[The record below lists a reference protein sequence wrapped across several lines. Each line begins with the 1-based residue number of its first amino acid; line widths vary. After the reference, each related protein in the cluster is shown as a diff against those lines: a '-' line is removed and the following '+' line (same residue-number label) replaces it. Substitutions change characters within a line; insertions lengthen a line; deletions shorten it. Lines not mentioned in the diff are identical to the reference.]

1 MSGIYLLL
9 KIIMKNINTQL
20 VIAVILSL
28 FIGTVWGFVIGKH
41 GGMKNKNHMMMQYDS
56 GKDMKYG
63 EDNEMK
69 EHCEMMPNMAGCEKY
84 SDDVFPVDHSMM
96 DMSDMDPMSMSMADM
111 GAMLE
116 WKTGDELDRAF
127 LEGMIPHHQG
137 AIDMAEYLV
146 DAKHP
151 ELQALGT
158 EIIAAQQA
166 EIDQMNA
173 WLLEWG
179 YTE

>member
-1 MSGIYLLL
+1 
-9 KIIMKNINTQL
+9 MKNINTTL

-28 FIGTVWGFVIGKH
+28 FIGTAGWFAFGMH
-41 GGMKNKNHMMMQYDS
+41 GGMKNKHHMMMQYDS

-63 EDNEMK
+63 KNDEMK
-69 EHCEMMPNMAGCEKY
+69 EHCEMMPNMTGCEKY

-96 DMSDMDPMSMSMADM
+96 DMSEMDPMSMSMADM

-116 WKTGDELDRAF
+116 GKTGDELDKAF

-173 WLLEWG
+173 WLIEWG